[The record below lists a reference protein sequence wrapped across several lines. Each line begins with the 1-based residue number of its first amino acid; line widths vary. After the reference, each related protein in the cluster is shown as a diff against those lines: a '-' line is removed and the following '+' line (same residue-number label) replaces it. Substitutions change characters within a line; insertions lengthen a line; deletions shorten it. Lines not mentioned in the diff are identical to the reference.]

1 MIARIS
7 RGLTW
12 FVSRYL
18 PDPLVF
24 AILLTVIIFIAG
36 MFAMGTPA
44 GLTVLQVE
52 TAPAWSDRLVKMV
65 NLWGNGFWNLLAFG
79 MRQKSTGV
87 EGVNNRITWQNGG
100 NVAIISV
107 LNRFVFNT

>member
-79 MRQKSTGV
+79 MQMALVVVPGHALASSGPVKSMM
-87 EGVNNRITWQNGG
+87 R
-100 NVAIISV
+100 NVASMAK
-107 LNRFVFNT
+107 TP